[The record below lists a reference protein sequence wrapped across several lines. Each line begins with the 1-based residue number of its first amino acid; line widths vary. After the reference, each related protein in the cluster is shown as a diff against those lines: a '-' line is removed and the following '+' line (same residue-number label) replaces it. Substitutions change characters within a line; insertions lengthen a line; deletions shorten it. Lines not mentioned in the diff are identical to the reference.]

1 MDTRG
6 LDRSSGKEIQLILQ
20 RGGFY
25 NTSVQPLVAK
35 AVLLVAEG
43 HSAQAHFA
51 IAFPSPRKTP
61 GTSESLGS
69 VGRKRVCD
77 SGRKT

>member
-35 AVLLVAEG
+35 AV
-43 HSAQAHFA
+43 
-51 IAFPSPRKTP
+51 
-61 GTSESLGS
+61 
-69 VGRKRVCD
+69 
-77 SGRKT
+77 